1 MSEMYKAAVLR
12 GIGGPFETWSLPAP
26 EHLPAGTFLLRVE
39 LTGIC
44 GTDAHIYQ
52 GHMPGINYPVLLG
65 HEIVGTIAALGE
77 GVERDYLG
85 HPIAVGDR
93 IAVLPSLSCGICYE
107 CSVARVPAR
116 CPNKRPT
123 YGFKNPATNEPLLS
137 GGYAEYLFAYNVGT
151 IFFKT
156 EIAPERAVLMEPF
169 AVAIHAVDRSRIRLG
184 DTVVVQG
191 TGAIGLASIAC
202 ARSSGASKIIAI
214 GGPPGRLEL
223 ARRLGAHHTID
234 IAEVKKPAERL
245 ALVHELLG
253 STRGASVVF
262 GCVGHPAAFLEGIS
276 YTVTGGV
283 MVEVGHFT
291 DTGTI
296 PFNPYADLL
305 KRNITIEGVF
315 GYGSNYI
322 GVFCRSIEFLE
333 NGDYPFEL
341 MVSHQVGLSQ
351 IQDAIEALS
360 GTFNLYGR
368 DTIKVAVNPW
378 V

>member
-1 MSEMYKAAVLR
+1 MSELYKAAVLQAV
-12 GIGGPFETWSLPAP
+12 GGPFEIWSLPAP
-26 EHLPAGTFLLRVE
+26 EELPPGTFLLRVE

-44 GTDAHIYQ
+44 GTDAHIYR
-52 GHMPGINYPVLLG
+52 GHMPGIQYPVLLG

-77 GVERDYLG
+77 GVEHDYLG
-85 HPIAVGDR
+85 HRVEIGDR
-93 IAVLPSLSCGICYE
+93 IALLPSLSCGTCYE
-107 CSVARVPAR
+107 CSVARMPAR

-123 YGFKNPATNEPLLS
+123 YGFKNPATTEPLLS
-137 GGYAEYLFAYNVGT
+137 GGYAEYLFVYNAGT

-156 EIAPERAVLMEPF
+156 SISPERAVLMEPF
-169 AVAIHAVDRSRIRLG
+169 AVGIHAIDRSHLHLG

-191 TGAIGLASIAC
+191 TGAIGLAAIAC
-202 ARSSGASKIIAI
+202 AKNSGASKIIAI

-223 ARRLGAHHTID
+223 ARRMGADYTID
-234 IAEVKKPAERL
+234 IAEVRTPPERL
-245 ALVHELLG
+245 AAVHELLG
-253 STRGASVVF
+253 STRGASIVF
-262 GCVGHPAAFLEGIS
+262 GCVGHPSAFLEGIS

-291 DTGTI
+291 DTGSI
-296 PFNPYADLL
+296 AFNPYTDLL
-305 KRNITIEGVF
+305 RRNITIEGVY

-333 NGDYPFEL
+333 NGSHPFEL

-351 IQDAIEALS
+351 VQDAIEALS
-360 GTFNLYGR
+360 GTLNLYGR

>member
-1 MSEMYKAAVLR
+1 MSELYKAAVLQKK
-12 GIGGPFETWSLPAP
+12 GGPFEIWTLPAP
-26 EHLPAGTFLLRVE
+26 EELPAGTFLLRVE

-52 GHMPGINYPVLLG
+52 GHMPGITYPVLLG
-65 HEIVGTIAALGE
+65 HEVVGTLAALGE
-77 GVERDYLG
+77 GIEKDYLG
-85 HPIAVGDR
+85 HPVKVGDR
-93 IAVLPSLSCGICYE
+93 IALLPSLSCGICYE

-123 YGFKNPATNEPLLS
+123 YGFKNPATTEPLLS
-137 GGYAEYLFAYNVGT
+137 GGYAEYLFAYNAGT

-156 EIAPERAVLMEPF
+156 DIAPERAVLMEPL
-169 AVAIHAVDRSRIRLG
+169 AVGIHAIDRSRLHLG

-191 TGAIGLASIAC
+191 TGAIGLAAIAC
-202 ARSSGASKIIAI
+202 AKSSGASKIIAI

-223 ARRLGAHHTID
+223 ARRMGADHTID
-234 IAEVKKPAERL
+234 IAEVKKPAERV
-245 ALVHELLG
+245 AAVCELLG
-253 STRGASVVF
+253 SQRGASVVF

-296 PFNPYADLL
+296 PFNPYTDLL
-305 KRNITIEGVF
+305 RRNITIEGVY

-322 GVFCRSIEFLE
+322 GVFCRSIAFLE
-333 NGDYPFEL
+333 SGTSPFEL
-341 MVSHQVGLSQ
+341 MVSHQVALSQ
-351 IQDAIEALS
+351 VQDAVEALS
-360 GTFNLYGR
+360 GTLNLYGR